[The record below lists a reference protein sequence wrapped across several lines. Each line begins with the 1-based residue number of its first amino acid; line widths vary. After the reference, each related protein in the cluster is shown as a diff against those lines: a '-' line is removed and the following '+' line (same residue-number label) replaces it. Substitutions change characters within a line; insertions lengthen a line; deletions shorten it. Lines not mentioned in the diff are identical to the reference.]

1 MANLNLAIP
10 GVMFIWGIAVAAMTW
25 LRSRAT
31 PDVAGVLVASWQMIT
46 IAATLLRRSIVATDG
61 LDMFDYVAMAPSM
74 LFNVMM
80 AAAFW
85 GYMREGRRPNLFY
98 RRRVRL

>member
-1 MANLNLAIP
+1 MRQLYAEIVDESATTR
-10 GVMFIWGIAVAAMTW
+10 METFSDGIFA
-25 LRSRAT
+25 
-31 PDVAGVLVASWQMIT
+31 
-46 IAATLLRRSIVATDG
+46 IAATLLRRGIVATDG
-61 LDMFDYVAMAPSM
+61 LDMFDYVAMAPSV

-85 GYMREGRRPNLFY
+85 GYMQGRRPNLFY